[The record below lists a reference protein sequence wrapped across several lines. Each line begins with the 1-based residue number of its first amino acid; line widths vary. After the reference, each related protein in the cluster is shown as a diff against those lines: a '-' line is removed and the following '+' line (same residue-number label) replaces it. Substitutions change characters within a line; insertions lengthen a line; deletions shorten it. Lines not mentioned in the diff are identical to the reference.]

1 MASPRPSAEARL
13 LRELRATRRLAARAG
28 GTALLGLGTYTAL
41 CSKLAYEMRGV
52 ASPGAPPRA
61 FRHPVFMTLASFAA
75 MALCLVL
82 DAWHRRPKRGGAS
95 AGPAGD
101 DAGRMTDPIIIRGPG
116 DRVHLRLGSD
126 DRVHLGGPTS
136 PAPPPPSSDAGSLA
150 APLLHRGDSDALP
163 PSGSSSSEPSPYSSS
178 SLAAKALFDFASL
191 AYRLV
196 PVTALDVLATA
207 LVSCALLRL
216 PLSAFLALRHAQLL
230 SAALVKA
237 LIRGIREL
245 NPLHKLGASLS
256 LSGAALVVLAVVV
269 DAPEEAPPPLLTRA
283 SAATQGLLGPAAD
296 DDEGFPDTRT
306 SRLVGVA
313 LLAASQFTQALQLTF
328 EARFL
333 PGYAFFYEEARAGG
347 GGVGAHARRAL
358 RRIGAEGV
366 VGCVLC
372 VCVVFP
378 VASFFERRGSKIIP
392 GAGAGEDAWAA
403 WAMVRRTP
411 VLAAFLAAYVL
422 VSAAYAA
429 VGAGVGPFLGVA
441 SRGAME
447 TMRFFACWGATLA
460 LGAAAAADEGG
471 GGGGGSSGFARAGE
485 RLSAPGSALQLGGF
499 VMGALATLLYGRG
512 DAAERRG
519 VFARDARLREEEER
533 RFASAT
539 GSARRRRP
547 GVEELG
553 TANGGSSERRPGVVS
568 RDGRDGSS
576 ESPRSSG
583 SAEGSASSRGERF
596 GRGGTDR
603 SEPFGGGA
611 TSAARAR
618 AEDRSDFRTLADA
631 EAGAGGDGADL
642 SSEPSSALLPE
653 SAPFATGSLRGSMS
667 FSSFGGVAGGGGD
680 RGRGRDARE
689 PRDAPGRVVAGFDI
703 PGAGEG
709 GAGRRG

>member
-52 ASPGAPPRA
+52 ASPGAAPRA

-95 AGPAGD
+95 AGAGD
-101 DAGRMTDPIIIRGPG
+101 DAGRMTDPIIRGP
-116 DRVHLRLGSD
+116 D

-150 APLLHRGDSDALP
+150 APLLHRGDSDASP
-163 PSGSSSSEPSPYSSS
+163 PSRSSSSEPSPYSSS
-178 SLAAKALFDFASL
+178 SSLVAKALFDFASL

-269 DAPEEAPPPLLTRA
+269 DAPEEAPPPLMMRA
-283 SAATQGLLGPAAD
+283 SAATQGLGPAAAD
-296 DDEGFPDTRT
+296 DDEGFPDTRA

-347 GGVGAHARRAL
+347 GVGAHARRAL

-378 VASFFERRGSKIIP
+378 VASFFERQGSKIIP

-519 VFARDARLREEEER
+519 VFARDARLREEEEER
-533 RFASAT
+533 RSASAT

-553 TANGGSSERRPGVVS
+553 NANGGSSERRPGVS

-703 PGAGEG
+703 PDAGEG

>member
-1 MASPRPSAEARL
+1 
-13 LRELRATRRLAARAG
+13 
-28 GTALLGLGTYTAL
+28 
-41 CSKLAYEMRGV
+41 
-52 ASPGAPPRA
+52 
-61 FRHPVFMTLASFAA
+61 MTLASFAA

-95 AGPAGD
+95 AGAGD
-101 DAGRMTDPIIIRGPG
+101 DAGRMTDPIIRGP
-116 DRVHLRLGSD
+116 D

-150 APLLHRGDSDALP
+150 APLLHRGDSDASP
-163 PSGSSSSEPSPYSSS
+163 PSRSSSSEPSPYSSS
-178 SLAAKALFDFASL
+178 SSLVAKALFDFASL

-269 DAPEEAPPPLLTRA
+269 DAPEEAPPPLMMRA
-283 SAATQGLLGPAAD
+283 SAATQGLGPAAAD
-296 DDEGFPDTRT
+296 DDEGFPDTRA

-333 PGYAFFYEEARAGG
+333 PGYAFFYEEARAG

-460 LGAAAAADEGG
+460 LGAAAADDEGG
-471 GGGGGSSGFARAGE
+471 GRRFERVRARRRASE
-485 RLSAPGSALQLGGF
+485 RARVRAPA
-499 VMGALATLLYGRG
+499 
-512 DAAERRG
+512 RG
-519 VFARDARLREEEER
+519 VRHGRARDASVRARGRRRAPRRVRAGRASPRGGGEAVRERDRERETTPPGCRRTWERERGVVGAASGGLSRRSRRFVGEPKFVEER
-533 RFASAT
+533 
-539 GSARRRRP
+539 
-547 GVEELG
+547 
-553 TANGGSSERRPGVVS
+553 
-568 RDGRDGSS
+568 
-576 ESPRSSG
+576 
-583 SAEGSASSRGERF
+583 RGERF
-596 GRGGTDR
+596 ESRRALRSRRNGPERTLRRRRDLGGARSRGRPFGFPHARGRGG
-603 SEPFGGGA
+603 
-611 TSAARAR
+611 
-618 AEDRSDFRTLADA
+618 
-631 EAGAGGDGADL
+631 
-642 SSEPSSALLPE
+642 
-653 SAPFATGSLRGSMS
+653 
-667 FSSFGGVAGGGGD
+667 
-680 RGRGRDARE
+680 GRGRRRGGSFFGAFVGASSRVGAV
-689 PRDAPGRVVAGFDI
+689 RDGVSSGLDVVFVLRRRRG
-703 PGAGEG
+703 
-709 GAGRRG
+709 GRRGPGPGPGRSRTEGRPGARRRGVRHPGRRGRRRGKEGVTTASGTGLFFLDGTPSSRYK

>member
-95 AGPAGD
+95 AGAGD
-101 DAGRMTDPIIIRGPG
+101 DAGRMTDPIIRGP
-116 DRVHLRLGSD
+116 D

-178 SLAAKALFDFASL
+178 SLAAALFDFASL

-269 DAPEEAPPPLLTRA
+269 DAPEEAPPPLMMRA
-283 SAATQGLLGPAAD
+283 SAATQGLGPAAAD
-296 DDEGFPDTRT
+296 DDEGFPDTRA

-460 LGAAAAADEGG
+460 LGATATDE

-533 RFASAT
+533 RSASAT
-539 GSARRRRP
+539 RSARRRRP
-547 GVEELG
+547 GVEEPG
-553 TANGGSSERRPGVVS
+553 TANGGSSERRPGVS

>member
-52 ASPGAPPRA
+52 ASPGAAPRA

-101 DAGRMTDPIIIRGPG
+101 DAGRMTDPVIRGPG
-116 DRVHLRLGSD
+116 

-178 SLAAKALFDFASL
+178 SLVAKALFDFASL

-296 DDEGFPDTRT
+296 DDEGFSDTRA

-378 VASFFERRGSKIIP
+378 VASFFERRSKLIIP

-460 LGAAAAADEGG
+460 LGAAAADDEGG

-519 VFARDARLREEEER
+519 VFARDGRLREEEER

-553 TANGGSSERRPGVVS
+553 TANGGSSERRPGVS

-611 TSAARAR
+611 TSAPRAR